1 GGTGGGGGASSE
13 SDEGGSDSDSEDD
26 SDGGHR
32 SKKAKKAKKQKQQ
45 KPNGAPEPALRQP
58 VGNTG
63 SKSGARA
70 REGSGRGGNRWRMA
84 AAAAVSHT
92 RVSSAAGNRIKGKE
106 GGVKKVNSKK
116 GKRGHANVEDGQAV
130 RGEVEFDSE
139 VELGGAEE
147 PAEGENDRRHGSMH
161 SDATLESEAPML
173 PSGLS
178 GLPPRP
184 PKASR

>member
-1 GGTGGGGGASSE
+1 
-13 SDEGGSDSDSEDD
+13 
-26 SDGGHR
+26 
-32 SKKAKKAKKQKQQ
+32 
-45 KPNGAPEPALRQP
+45 
-58 VGNTG
+58 
-63 SKSGARA
+63 
-70 REGSGRGGNRWRMA
+70 MA

-161 SDATLESEAPML
+161 SDATLESEDKHTPANERVQAMAATP
-173 PSGLS
+173 PIADSVRSLS
-178 GLPPRP
+178 RSLVE
-184 PKASR
+184 SFIQ